1 MNTANNFK
9 NQFQNLAPGTYE
21 ICITI
26 QGKTNYVQCYT
37 IKVTEPNVL
46 LVTNKISSSGK
57 EVTYMLSGAS
67 RYNITFN
74 GLSQTVTENQIKLN
88 LATGQN
94 TIAITTDLNCQGQFE
109 DLIFVSEKVVFY
121 PNPVQDVLSI
131 YCSGTDSKVTATLT
145 DLSGKR
151 MESFSKT
158 VPESRI
164 LQFDLDDLTSGL
176 YLLHLNGRS
185 LDETIKIIKK

>member
-1 MNTANNFK
+1 
-9 NQFQNLAPGTYE
+9 
-21 ICITI
+21 
-26 QGKTNYVQCYT
+26 
-37 IKVTEPNVL
+37 
-46 LVTNKISSSGK
+46 
-57 EVTYMLSGAS
+57 MLSGAS

-121 PNPVQDVLSI
+121 PNPVQDVLNI

-145 DLSGKR
+145 DLLGKR
-151 MESFSKT
+151 MKSFSKT

-185 LDETIKIIKK
+185 LDETIKILKK